1 MTETISVV
9 VPVFNN
15 GATLAEL
22 ADRIRRTVESSWT
35 LELIFVEDCSTDNS
49 WDVIDDIMRD
59 AAARVVAIRTPHNL
73 GQHAAILVGLRH
85 ARGAWCAVLDADLQ
99 DSPEA
104 ITALMAAVDGY
115 DAVFAG
121 RRGRHEPTVRLLTG
135 HLYRLLL
142 GVLSGVPSDAGTF
155 FVLRREAVDRILALP
170 VTNPSAIAMIGLA
183 RLRARSIPVQREP
196 RRVGRSAYGNRLR
209 LRLAWRM
216 LSCVIECRFRPAPR
230 AIGVTINA
238 LSAAATV
245 RESAP
250 AGPAVHSGAAPL

>member
-15 GATLAEL
+15 SATLVEL
-22 ADRIRRTVESSWT
+22 ADRIRRTIESRWT
-35 LELIFVEDCSTDNS
+35 LELIFVEDCSIDDS
-49 WDVIDDIMRD
+49 WSVIADIMRGT
-59 AAARVVAIRTPHNL
+59 AARVLGIKTPYNL

-104 ITALMAAVDGY
+104 IADLMAAADGH

-121 RRGRHEPTVRLLTG
+121 RRGRHEPMARLLTG
-135 HLYRLLL
+135 RLYRLLL

-155 FVLRREAVDRILALP
+155 FVLRREAVVRILALP
-170 VTNPSAIAMIGLA
+170 VRNPSAIAMIGLA
-183 RLRARSIPVQREP
+183 RLRAKSIPIQREL

-216 LSCVIECRFRPAPR
+216 LLCVIECRFRPAPSPV
-230 AIGVTINA
+230 GVTIDA
-238 LSAAATV
+238 LSADSIV
-245 RESAP
+245 RENTT
-250 AGPAVHSGAAPL
+250 PAVNAREAPL